1 MQLQRF
7 VKSFSQ
13 GQITIPKDFR
23 DQLQL
28 GNDFWLKL
36 SLDTNR
42 IIAEAAIKSPT
53 PHNYTQKL
61 LQVKGK
67 WFNPQ
72 DWQGVREEV
81 TARLRGN

>member
-1 MQLQRF
+1 MQDQRF

-36 SLDTNR
+36 SLQDTR
-42 IIAEAAIKSPT
+42 IIAEPALKLSPLS
-53 PHNYTQKL
+53 NYSQKL
-61 LQVKGK
+61 LTVKGD
-67 WFNPQ
+67 WFNFK
-72 DWQGVREEV
+72 DWQKIRRQVADRTKSG
-81 TARLRGN
+81 